1 LPAVAEL
8 TVSIEVPEPPLMLVE
23 LSDAVS
29 PADGFAVRVTV
40 PLNPLTGA
48 TVMVTVVEAPAL
60 IMTLVGLAVI
70 VKSVNV
76 KVAVVEWVRV
86 PSVLVIVTV

>member
-1 LPAVAEL
+1 MPALAEV
-8 TVSIEVPEPPLMLVE
+8 TVSVDVPEPPVMLVG
-23 LSDAVS
+23 LSVAVS

-70 VKSVNV
+70 VKSVKV

-86 PSVLVIVTV
+86 PSVLVIMTV